1 MDSGERGTQQP
12 GSLQLVPQFVVLI
25 IRGWLGHWDLRISE
39 LEDTMMCGIIRY
51 HLYYLSGCRKSDV
64 QVRHLPHFS
73 CAPEILDPL
82 KASERHQWVFKHY
95 PKHAA
100 CCFLGEVCGE
110 TQVSSRMPLLSSALV
125 PWSFTS
131 LFKTRGGQVAEYPF
145 LVRALCPL
153 PQA

>member
-82 KASERHQWVFKHY
+82 KASERISGFLSITQSMLLAVFSGKSVEKHR
-95 PKHAA
+95 
-100 CCFLGEVCGE
+100 FLPEC
-110 TQVSSRMPLLSSALV
+110 L
-125 PWSFTS
+125 
-131 LFKTRGGQVAEYPF
+131 Y
-145 LVRALCPL
+145 
-153 PQA
+153 